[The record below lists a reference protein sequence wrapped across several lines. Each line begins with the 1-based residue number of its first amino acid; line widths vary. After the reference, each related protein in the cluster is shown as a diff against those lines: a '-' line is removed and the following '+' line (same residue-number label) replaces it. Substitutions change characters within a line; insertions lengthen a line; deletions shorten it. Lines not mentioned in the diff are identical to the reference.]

1 MISTRQQK
9 LKKGFTLIET
19 LVAILILMLAITGP
33 LSLYSRFI
41 TQADELQHTYTGY
54 YLAEEGYFAMSQKL
68 HANMLSGG
76 DMLAGLSGCDATSSG
91 CAMNYNGII
100 VNTNCSSSNEAR
112 CDLFQE
118 LGSGRY
124 THLSTGGNKPTVFR
138 RIVSYRIISTEDP
151 AVYCAGFGGPTPA
164 TSYKEI
170 QIVSHVKWLEDSGW
184 RDAYLSRSIFDPLGP
199 SQRCI

>member
-1 MISTRQQK
+1 MIPIIQGK
-9 LKKGFTLIET
+9 FKKGFTLIET

-68 HANMLSGG
+68 QANMLSGG
-76 DMLAGLSGCDATSSG
+76 DMLAGLSGCDSTSSG
-91 CAMNYNGII
+91 CAINYDGAV
-100 VNTNCSSSNEAR
+100 VNTVCSGSNETR
-112 CDLFQE
+112 CSLYQE
-118 LGSGRY
+118 PSSGRY
-124 THLSTGGNKPTVFR
+124 THISGGNTATAFR
-138 RIVSYRIISTEDP
+138 RIVSYRTISIESSAT
-151 AVYCAGFGGPTPA
+151 YCAGYGGPTPA

-184 RDAYLSRSIFDPLGP
+184 RDAYLSRSIFDPLDP